1 MAAEELC
8 GRKLWRSGSPTTVF
22 SSENEEAGHRNRLL
36 CCYIHVCQS
45 QCVRMCVCVIERL
58 VGGSGKLWRGSEG
71 TGLKCKNDRPLE
83 FGGVSMSLS
92 LEEEVH

>member
-1 MAAEELC
+1 MKRLVIEIVCFAATYMSVNL
-8 GRKLWRSGSPTTVF
+8 S
-22 SSENEEAGHRNRLL
+22 
-36 CCYIHVCQS
+36 VCA
-45 QCVRMCVCVIERL
+45 CVCVIERL